1 MESFSENA
9 GNQFQ
14 TAAAVFL
21 ADPLHVFSLQPDLQD
36 KREICSELESIREI
50 EKNTVSKSRLR
61 LPYHSDLLT
70 AARVAGKE
78 GDLLRIGDTQPHIN
92 IRQPLTPFPF
102 HRSLLAVGGAS
113 CKNIDTWPNRKVRVP
128 ARSPLTVCCR

>member
-14 TAAAVFL
+14 TASAVSL
-21 ADPLHVFSLQPDLQD
+21 ADPLHAFSLQSDLQA
-36 KREICSELESIREI
+36 KMEICLGLESIREI
-50 EKNTVSKSRLR
+50 EKNTVSKSRRR
-61 LPYHSDLLT
+61 LFYYSDLLT
-70 AARVAGKE
+70 AVRAASQE
-78 GDLLRIGDTQPHIN
+78 GDLLRIGDTQPHIK

-113 CKNIDTWPNRKVRVP
+113 CKNIDTWPNRKVRLP
-128 ARSPLTVCCR
+128 ARSPLIVCCR

>member
-1 MESFSENA
+1 M
-9 GNQFQ
+9 
-14 TAAAVFL
+14 
-21 ADPLHVFSLQPDLQD
+21 QD

-50 EKNTVSKSRLR
+50 EKNTVSKSRRR

-70 AARVAGKE
+70 AARPARQE
-78 GDLLRIGDTQPHIN
+78 GALLRIGDTQPHIK

-128 ARSPLTVCCR
+128 ARSPLTVCCRWSWTIRFFGHSADRMFVYNGIYAYMCALKHP

>member
-21 ADPLHVFSLQPDLQD
+21 ADPLYTFSLQSDLQD
-36 KREICSELESIREI
+36 KSEICSELESIREI

-70 AARVAGKE
+70 AARAAGNQ
-78 GDLLRIGDTQPHIN
+78 GDLLRIGVTQPN
-92 IRQPLTPFPF
+92 KKYANPFPF

>member
-9 GNQFQ
+9 DNQFQ
-14 TAAAVFL
+14 TAAN
-21 ADPLHVFSLQPDLQD
+21 PLHAFSLQSDLQD
-36 KREICSELESIREI
+36 KREICSELESFREI
-50 EKNTVSKSRLR
+50 EKNTVSKSRRR

-70 AARVAGKE
+70 AARPASQE
-78 GDLLRIGDTQPHIN
+78 GDLLRIGDTQPHIK
-92 IRQPLTPFPF
+92 IRQPLTLFPF

-113 CKNIDTWPNRKVRVP
+113 CKNIDTWPNRKVRLP